1 MKKAKTLLV
10 TLLTTAIVLA
20 GCGSNDAETSA
31 QASSGGTIVLKCGVK
46 QAHTPF
52 SYLDD
57 DGNLVGLEEDIV
69 TEAFNRIDGYD
80 VEIVGFDASPSLFSA
95 LQAGSINFAS
105 GQYVASAERRE
116 LYKFPKQY
124 YALSPMYLASRE
136 TDHFNSLADI
146 AGETLEFPSTSYEKE
161 IIQAYNAENPGKEIN
176 IIDTSGNT
184 TDADYL
190 QQVQT
195 GQRNVHLLYQSSY
208 DTIQGE
214 LNIPGIVLSE
224 EPVIVEDV
232 YQVFRSDVDDKFIE
246 LFDEA
251 LKSMF
256 EDGTL
261 NEIALKWTGE
271 NCIDLYKDL
280 VIPVEQ

>member
-190 QQVQT
+190 QQIQT

>member
-116 LYKFPKQY
+116 LYKFPTQY

-136 TDHFNSLADI
+136 ADHFNSLADI

-161 IIQAYNAENPGKEIN
+161 IIQAYNVENPGKEIN